1 MKNSWNTKK
10 TRTMLLCA
18 LLGIFGIHK
27 FYQGKKG
34 QGIMFILL
42 DLTVIGFLITAI
54 WSFINLIQL
63 TINEENTDKEFA
75 IGIILIILGIGGSI
89 GSTRFIN
96 ININKEKQHNHKKSQ
111 KHNNHKKSQTHITK
125 TKNIKN
131 NKN

>member
-18 LLGIFGIHK
+18 FLGIFGIHK

-34 QGIMFILL
+34 QGILFILL
-42 DLTVIGFLITAI
+42 DLTVIGVFITAI
-54 WSFINLIQL
+54 WTFINLIQL
-63 TINEENTDKEFA
+63 TIDEENTDKEFA
-75 IGIILIILGIGGSI
+75 IGIILIILGSI

-111 KHNNHKKSQTHITK
+111 THITK
-125 TKNIKN
+125 TKNKKQKI
-131 NKN
+131 

>member
-10 TRTMLLCA
+10 TRTMFLCA
-18 LLGIFGIHK
+18 LLGTFGIHK

-34 QGIMFILL
+34 QGILFILL

-89 GSTRFIN
+89 GGSTRFIN
-96 ININKEKQHNHKKSQ
+96 ININKEKQKEKQHNHKKSQ
-111 KHNNHKKSQTHITK
+111 KHITK

>member
-1 MKNSWNTKK
+1 
-10 TRTMLLCA
+10 MLLCA

-34 QGIMFILL
+34 QGILFILL
-42 DLTVIGFLITAI
+42 DLTVIGVFITAI
-54 WSFINLIQL
+54 WTFINLIQL
-63 TINEENTDKEFA
+63 TIDEENTDKEFA
-75 IGIILIILGIGGSI
+75 IGIILIILGSIGSI

-111 KHNNHKKSQTHITK
+111 THITK

>member
-89 GSTRFIN
+89 GGSTRFIN
-96 ININKEKQHNHKKSQ
+96 ININKEKQKEKQHNHKKSQ
-111 KHNNHKKSQTHITK
+111 KHITK

>member
-18 LLGIFGIHK
+18 FLGIFGIHK

-34 QGIMFILL
+34 QGILFILL

-89 GSTRFIN
+89 GGSTRFIN

-111 KHNNHKKSQTHITK
+111 KPITK